1 LWLFGSG
8 GGGAQ
13 GERLEVGVIRAVF
26 FDAGGTLLTP
36 AEPVGRIYA
45 RLAQSRGWSAREEE
59 MEKGF
64 RAAWKKRRV
73 EGLGSDG
80 TLGREGW
87 KRIVKESA
95 MGLGMPADFAFE
107 DYFSE
112 VYDYFARP
120 EAWQDFPEVDEV
132 IRSVREKG
140 IRVGMISNW
149 DPRLRRVL
157 GGFSWAEHLDLVVIS
172 EELGTEKPDPRIF
185 REAEKRGGFSS
196 GECALIGDDPISD
209 RKGAESAG
217 WQWALVNRPKCGLG
231 EALASLR
238 I

>member
-1 LWLFGSG
+1 M
-8 GGGAQ
+8 
-13 GERLEVGVIRAVF
+13 IRALF

-45 RLAQSRGWSAREEE
+45 RLAHMRGWSAREEE

-73 EGLGSDG
+73 EGVGLDG

-95 MGLGMPADFAFE
+95 IGSGMPADFAFE

-120 EAWQDFPEVDEV
+120 GAWQDFPEVDEV

-140 IRVGMISNW
+140 IRVGIISNW

-157 GGFSWAEHLDLVVIS
+157 GGFSWAELLDPILIS
-172 EELGTEKPDPRIF
+172 EECGVEKPHVTLF
-185 REAEKRGGFSS
+185 RRAEKEVGLNAE
-196 GECALIGDDPISD
+196 ECALVGDDPLSD
-209 RKGAESAG
+209 RAGAEEAG
-217 WQWALVNRPKCGLG
+217 WRCALVERPYRGLWV
-231 EALASLR
+231 ALEELGV
-238 I
+238 